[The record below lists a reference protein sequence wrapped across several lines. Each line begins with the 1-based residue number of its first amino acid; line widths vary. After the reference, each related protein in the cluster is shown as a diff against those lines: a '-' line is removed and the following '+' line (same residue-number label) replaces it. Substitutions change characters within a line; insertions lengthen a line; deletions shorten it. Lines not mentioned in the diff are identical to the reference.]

1 MKEKNNS
8 VVKQASTVL
17 NNLGIWAILVLLF
30 VFLSITTGNSFL
42 TSSNLINLVRQI
54 CVTGVCAIGATVVVC
69 GGEMDLSSGSTA
81 ALMGCAS
88 ATLTVNYLQ
97 CFVCFL

>member
-17 NNLGIWAILVLLF
+17 NNLWAILVLLF

-69 GGEMDLSSGSTA
+69 DLTA
-81 ALMGCAS
+81 
-88 ATLTVNYLQ
+88 
-97 CFVCFL
+97 FLLCCLFGRGRG

>member
-17 NNLGIWAILVLLF
+17 NKLGIWAILVLLF

-42 TSSNLINLVRQI
+42 TSSNLINLVR
-54 CVTGVCAIGATVVVC
+54 
-69 GGEMDLSSGSTA
+69 
-81 ALMGCAS
+81 
-88 ATLTVNYLQ
+88 
-97 CFVCFL
+97 

>member
-69 GGEMDLSSGSTA
+69 DLTA
-81 ALMGCAS
+81 
-88 ATLTVNYLQ
+88 
-97 CFVCFL
+97 FLLCCLIGRGRR

>member
-54 CVTGVCAIGATVVVC
+54 CVTGVWRHRRRRS
-69 GGEMDLSSGSTA
+69 LSA
-81 ALMGCAS
+81 AAKW
-88 ATLTVNYLQ
+88 T
-97 CFVCFL
+97 

>member
-54 CVTGVCAIGATVVVC
+54 CVTGVCAIGA
-69 GGEMDLSSGSTA
+69 LSA
-81 ALMGCAS
+81 AAKW
-88 ATLTVNYLQ
+88 T
-97 CFVCFL
+97 